1 MGPTACSS
9 RQTAG
14 QGPVVLVSIDTLRAD
29 RLPIYGYGKGRT
41 PVLDAL
47 AKEAVVFERA
57 YSHAPQ
63 TLPSHASMF
72 TGRLP
77 FEHAVRDNLGFTLA
91 PGAVT
96 LASKYRAAGRKTGAF
111 VSAYVMRAETGIGQG
126 FDTYDASFPPST
138 GDRSPAQVQRAGP
151 DTLAAAEAWLR
162 TLDSAR
168 FFLFFHIYEPHKP
181 YRAPDRFGDL
191 ESYDGEVAFSDEVVG
206 KLFAALKQRG
216 WYDDATIV
224 VLSDHGE
231 GLGDHIEE
239 EHGLFLYDEV
249 VRVPWLVKLPANRSA
264 GRRVSAPVQHIDLFP
279 TLASLAALPPTPGLR
294 GRDLSPVLF
303 DAGGVL
309 PPQGIYAE
317 ALYPRYHF
325 GWSELLSLTDERFR
339 YIKAP
344 REELYDLERD
354 PKERSNVVGDRAQAA
369 SALRSALDALVAGRD
384 IDRPAA
390 VSDED
395 RQRLAALGY
404 VGTQSTATDA
414 RPGAARADP
423 KDKAPLLRRY
433 RQAVEALGT
442 GRLAEG
448 TALLRA
454 ILDEDPDMTDVWSQ
468 YAMALTRLQRFEDA
482 LDAYARVIRLQ
493 PDEPNG
499 PLGAASVLLT
509 LNRLND
515 ARAHAQL
522 AVGRAPGPAHQAL
535 ALIEVAARRDA
546 EALRHAE
553 LAAAAEPGLPMPAF
567 VRGTLAYNAQRYDE
581 ALRALTDARAGYAR
595 RSTQPRDLNFM
606 IGDALARLER
616 YKEAEPFLRE
626 EARLYPEHVRARA
639 SLAMLYQ
646 STGREALAGETL
658 DALVREVPSLEAYDT
673 TARVWRMFGR
683 ADRAAA
689 VDADARRAKRPAP
702 RGRGPR

>member
-1 MGPTACSS
+1 
-9 RQTAG
+9 
-14 QGPVVLVSIDTLRAD
+14 
-29 RLPIYGYGKGRT
+29 
-41 PVLDAL
+41 
-47 AKEAVVFERA
+47 
-57 YSHAPQ
+57 
-63 TLPSHASMF
+63 
-72 TGRLP
+72 
-77 FEHAVRDNLGFTLA
+77 
-91 PGAVT
+91 
-96 LASKYRAAGRKTGAF
+96 
-111 VSAYVMRAETGIGQG
+111 
-126 FDTYDASFPPST
+126 
-138 GDRSPAQVQRAGP
+138 
-151 DTLAAAEAWLR
+151 
-162 TLDSAR
+162 
-168 FFLFFHIYEPHKP
+168 
-181 YRAPDRFGDL
+181 
-191 ESYDGEVAFSDEVVG
+191 
-206 KLFAALKQRG
+206 
-216 WYDDATIV
+216 
-224 VLSDHGE
+224 
-231 GLGDHIEE
+231 
-239 EHGLFLYDEV
+239 
-249 VRVPWLVKLPANRSA
+249 
-264 GRRVSAPVQHIDLFP
+264 
-279 TLASLAALPPTPGLR
+279 
-294 GRDLSPVLF
+294 
-303 DAGGVL
+303 
-309 PPQGIYAE
+309 
-317 ALYPRYHF
+317 
-325 GWSELLSLTDERFR
+325 
-339 YIKAP
+339 
-344 REELYDLERD
+344 
-354 PKERSNVVGDRAQAA
+354 
-369 SALRSALDALVAGRD
+369 
-384 IDRPAA
+384 
-390 VSDED
+390 
-395 RQRLAALGY
+395 
-404 VGTQSTATDA
+404 
-414 RPGAARADP
+414 
-423 KDKAPLLRRY
+423 
-433 RQAVEALGT
+433 
-442 GRLAEG
+442 
-448 TALLRA
+448 
-454 ILDEDPDMTDVWSQ
+454 MTDVWSQ